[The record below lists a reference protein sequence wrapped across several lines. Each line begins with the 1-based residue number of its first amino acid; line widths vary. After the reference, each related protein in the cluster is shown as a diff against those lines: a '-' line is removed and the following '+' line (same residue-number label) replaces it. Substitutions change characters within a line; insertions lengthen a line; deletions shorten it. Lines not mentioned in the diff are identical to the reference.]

1 MSKLKTA
8 EVGVKCRDQ
17 LIPALLYDDM
27 VMFEEDDEMM
37 RRPLENLDE
46 CCKAWAVRVVVDK
59 CGIMHMRKKDLNGSQ
74 QKFVVNG
81 RLFGMW

>member
-1 MSKLKTA
+1 
-8 EVGVKCRDQ
+8 
-17 LIPALLYDDM
+17 
-27 VMFEEDDEMM
+27 MM
-37 RRPLENLDE
+37 RRPLEKLDE